1 MKRQSSS
8 LCESSSSSSS
18 KRLRLRLEYEIFST
32 SIQDIEKMFTEEILT
47 SNNSITSPDS
57 SQYLDNLVTST
68 QFKYDCINMAFLED
82 KKFVNP
88 LPSPLPPFCHRRP
101 NSHPRAIPQPV
112 VAVPKKNLAPEK
124 SMYLDLNMN
133 EEEEEEEYNNYFDY
147 DGYDDEL
154 QNYKPSINQDLLM
167 IDNLILFNR

>member
-8 LCESSSSSSS
+8 LCESSSSSS
-18 KRLRLRLEYEIFST
+18 KKLRLRLEYEIFST

-88 LPSPLPPFCHRRP
+88 LPLPLPPSPPSPPPRHHRPDSCH
-101 NSHPRAIPQPV
+101 NAIP
-112 VAVPKKNLAPEK
+112 PEK
-124 SMYLDLNMN
+124 SIYLDLNMN
-133 EEEEEEEYNNYFDY
+133 EKEEYNDY
-147 DGYDDEL
+147 YDYDDEL